1 MKYFAICPVCGKR
14 LCKAEEGSTVDIQ
27 CPDCKEQVEIIVTRE
42 TVSTK
47 HSLQKEQKAAV
58 QDTANTIKYGF
69 IRKEVPKQNT
79 TVEPSGKVTFVKSC
93 LYRNINRNSLT
104 DR

>member
-47 HSLQKEQKAAV
+47 RSLQKEQKAAV

-69 IRKEVPKQNT
+69 IGKDF
-79 TVEPSGKVTFVKSC
+79 PSRIPLPERPIK
-93 LYRNINRNSLT
+93 
-104 DR
+104 

>member
-47 HSLQKEQKAAV
+47 RSLQKEQKAAV

-69 IRKEVPKQNT
+69 IGKELASRIPL
-79 TVEPSGKVTFVKSC
+79 P
-93 LYRNINRNSLT
+93 
-104 DR
+104 DRR